1 MAAIPPNWK
10 SKHQRA
16 TTVPGRRNTVSA
28 NPEALY
34 LKKKGN
40 YSTVL
45 LYNFPSNT
53 PYYSAAV
60 VAQDKYFKIKWF
72 EPTYFKLLRAAVFS
86 SLEFD
91 RHTGDL
97 VLRVPRRTLTGL
109 VKDVVINQL
118 KSEVEGR
125 AMTFVF
131 GRVAGA
137 YLGLLGQLLAIKKSI
152 ENRRLLS
159 SGSKQKLFRERLK
172 LVAAMTAKGM
182 GGNVWQKQLQLLQ
195 NYDTYE
201 AARNEYVGYIRK
213 DLIRAG
219 HHFTTYP
226 TISARP

>member
-10 SKHQRA
+10 SRHQRA
-16 TTVPGRRNTVSA
+16 TTAPGRRNTASA
-28 NPEALY
+28 DPETLY
-34 LKKKGN
+34 LKREGN

-45 LYNFPSNT
+45 FYNFPSNT
-53 PYYSAAV
+53 PYYSAAMA
-60 VAQDKYFKIKWF
+60 AQDKYFKIKWF
-72 EPTYFKLLRAAVFS
+72 EPTYFKLMRAAVLS
-86 SLEFD
+86 SLTFD
-91 RHTGDL
+91 SHTGDL

-109 VKDVVINQL
+109 VKEVVINQL

-125 AMTFVF
+125 AMTFAF
-131 GRVAGA
+131 GSVAA
-137 YLGLLGQLLAIKKSI
+137 SYLGLVGQLLAIKKSI

-159 SGSKQKLFRERLK
+159 FGSKQKLFREKLK

-182 GGNVWQKQLQLLQ
+182 GGNIWQRQLQLLR

-219 HHFTTYP
+219 HHFRTYP